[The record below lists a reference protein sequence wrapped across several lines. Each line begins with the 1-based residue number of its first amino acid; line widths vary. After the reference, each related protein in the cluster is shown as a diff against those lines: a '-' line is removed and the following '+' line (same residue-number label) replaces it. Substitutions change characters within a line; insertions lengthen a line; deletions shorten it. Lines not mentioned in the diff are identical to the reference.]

1 MTKQFGLSALLLLST
16 GLVAPA
22 ALAQTTG
29 SGTTT
34 GTGGATGAPPRASTP
49 DAGRTQTST
58 PDAGVA
64 QTQDGNAPGTQ
75 EQPVDISAPGAMED
89 IVVVGRNVPDLV
101 RRTPEV
107 VSVLSTAD
115 IARTGEGDIAGALS
129 RVTGLSVVG
138 NGFVYVRGLGDR
150 YSLALLNGSQL
161 PSPEPLRRSIPLDI
175 FPTSVLASALVQ
187 KSYSVNYPGEFGG
200 GVINLTTRAVP
211 DKPFLSINVSG
222 SGDTETTGLLGYTY
236 YGSPTDWTGFDN
248 GTRSTPAPLAA
259 ALSSGN
265 LIVEGQNF
273 TRRQIQD
280 INASLVNARTTVVQ
294 RNGDIPANF
303 AIDVNGGF
311 ARDIGDV
318 RIGIIAAAGLSNTW
332 RTRDAT
338 QQFSGGFVNGELTP
352 TVDFRAVLTD
362 NRIVA
367 NGLLGVGAEFG
378 ENRIR
383 WTNLYI
389 RDTIK
394 QTRLARGTDA
404 EGFDGTTPIIDQN
417 TRWFERQLIDTQL
430 VSEFKF
436 DDFGLD
442 FRGSYA
448 NSQRESPYER
458 TFRYLFDSNV
468 GDFVNNLG
476 QAGSAR
482 VSFSDLN
489 ENAYSA
495 GVDLSY
501 KLPTATPITLT
512 AGYAFNDNRRNS
524 VRRDFRFLSADGAL
538 PSTVAQER
546 PDYLLSDYNIYT
558 YNILLQETSG
568 QSGAAAYDAGLRVH
582 AGYGQIVASVL
593 PGVSVN
599 IGVRYENGRQFV
611 TPLELSGRPSTSVA
625 QTTIKKEYWLPAG
638 TVTWNLAEDMQFR
651 VNASKTLA
659 RPQFRELAFQVYQDP
674 EGDRLFF
681 GNPFLVDTELKNVEA
696 RYEWYFGRDQRLTLG
711 GFFKRIDNPIETFAF
726 RSTGQLQTSFAN
738 APSADLYGGEVE
750 VQKYV
755 PLDNIFSGDFFASR
769 RLLLNANYTYT
780 KSKLR
785 VSEGDRITFA
795 DGTQFDARDFFRDG
809 APLTGQSDHLVNF
822 QIGLDNK
829 ERVSQQTILV
839 NYASKRVT
847 NRGPAGTPQQPDIVE
862 EPGVRLDFV
871 AREEADFLGKVVE
884 IKFEVRNILGTRFQ
898 EFQTA
903 GDRRIDINT
912 YDLGTSFSLGAGV
925 RF

>member
-1 MTKQFGLSALLLLST
+1 MTTRFGLGALLLLST

-29 SGTTT
+29 APPT
-34 GTGGATGAPPRASTP
+34 GTGAATGAPAPASTP
-49 DAGRTQTST
+49 DAGT
-58 PDAGVA
+58 PQQQQGEV
-64 QTQDGNAPGTQ
+64 
-75 EQPVDISAPGAMED
+75 EVSAPGAVDAD
-89 IVVVGRNVPDLV
+89 IVVVGRNVPDPV

-138 NGFVYVRGLGDR
+138 DGFVFVRGLGDR

-161 PSPEPLRRSIPLDI
+161 PSPEPLRRTIPLDI
-175 FPTSVLASALVQ
+175 FPTSVIASSLVQ

-200 GVINLTTRAVP
+200 GVINLTTKAIP
-211 DKPFLSINVSG
+211 DDPFLAINVSG
-222 SGDTETTGLLGYTY
+222 SGDTETTGKLGYTY

-248 GTRSTPAPLAA
+248 GTRDLPGPLAA
-259 ALSSGN
+259 AFASGN
-265 LIVEGQNF
+265 LIAEGSNF

-280 INASLVNARTTVVQ
+280 ITASLVNARTSLLQ
-294 RNGDIPANF
+294 RNRDIPANF
-303 AIDVNGGF
+303 AVDVNGGF
-311 ARDIGDV
+311 TRDIGSV
-318 RIGIIAAAGLSNTW
+318 RIGVTAAAGISNTW
-332 RTRDAT
+332 RTRDAI
-338 QQFSGGFVNGELTP
+338 QQFSGGFVAGELTP

-362 NRIVA
+362 NRVVV
-367 NGLLGVGAEFG
+367 NGLLGIGAEFG
-378 ENRIR
+378 DNKIR

-394 QTRLARGTDA
+394 QSRLARGTDA
-404 EGFDGTTPIIDQN
+404 EGFDDTTPILDQN

-430 VSEFKF
+430 VGEFKF
-436 DDFGLD
+436 GDLGVDL
-442 FRGSYA
+442 RGSYA

-468 GDFVNNLG
+468 NDFVNNLG

-482 VSFSDLN
+482 ISFSDLN
-489 ENAYSA
+489 EDAYGA

-501 KLPTATPITLT
+501 KLPTAMPISVS
-512 AGYAFNDNRRNS
+512 AGYAYNDNRRNS

-538 PSTVAQER
+538 NEAVAQER

-582 AGYGQIVASVL
+582 AGYAQVTASVI
-593 PGVSVN
+593 PSVSVN
-599 IGVRYENGRQFV
+599 LGVRYEHGRQFV
-611 TPLELSGRPSTSVA
+611 TPLELSGAPSASVA
-625 QTTIKKEYWLPAG
+625 STTIRNDYWLPAA
-638 TVTWNLAEDMQFR
+638 TVTWNFAENMQLR
-651 VNASKTLA
+651 LNASKTIA

-674 EGDRLFF
+674 EGDRIFF
-681 GNPFLVDTELKNVEA
+681 GNPFLTDSTLKNAEA
-696 RYEWYFGRDQRLTLG
+696 RYEWYFGREQRFSLG
-711 GFFKRIDNPIETFAF
+711 GFFKRIDSPIETFAF

-750 VQKYV
+750 VQKYL
-755 PLDNIFSGDFFASR
+755 PLDGVFSGDFFATR
-769 RLLLNANYTYT
+769 RILLNANYTYT

-785 VSEGDRITFA
+785 VGTGDTVTFA
-795 DGTQFDARDFFRDG
+795 DGTSFAAADFFRNG

-822 QIGLDNK
+822 QFGLDDK
-829 ERVSQQTILV
+829 SHVSQQTILV
-839 NYASKRVT
+839 SYASPRVT
-847 NRGPAGTPQQPDIVE
+847 NRGPAGTPQQPDILE
-862 EPGVRLDFV
+862 KPGVRLDFV
-871 AREEADFLGKVVE
+871 AREQADFLGKQVE
-884 IKFEVRNILGTRFQ
+884 FKFEVRNILGTRYQ
-898 EFQTA
+898 EFQRA
-903 GDRRIDINT
+903 GDSRIDVNT
-912 YDLGTSFSLGAGV
+912 YNVGTSFSLGAGI

>member
-1 MTKQFGLSALLLLST
+1 MTTQFRLSALLLLST

-22 ALAQTTG
+22 ALAQTASVPPFG
-29 SGTTT
+29 AD
-34 GTGGATGAPPRASTP
+34 GATGASPQASTP
-49 DAGRTQTST
+49 SS
-58 PDAGVA
+58 
-64 QTQDGNAPGTQ
+64 Q
-75 EQPVDISAPGAMED
+75 ETPVDVSIPGASGD
-89 IVVVGRNVPDLV
+89 IVVTGRYVPDPV

-107 VSVLSTAD
+107 VSVLSSAD

-211 DKPFLSINVSG
+211 EKPFLSINVSG
-222 SGDTETTGLLGYTY
+222 SGDSETTGKLGYTY
-236 YGSPTDWTGFDN
+236 FGSPTDWTGFDN
-248 GTRSTPAPLAA
+248 GTRSVPGPLAA
-259 ALSSGN
+259 AMRSGN

-311 ARDIGDV
+311 SRDIGDV
-318 RIGIIAAAGLSNTW
+318 RLGIIAAAGLSNTW
-332 RTRDAT
+332 RTRDSR

-394 QTRLARGTDA
+394 QTRIARGTDA

-430 VSEFKF
+430 VGEFKF
-436 DDFGLD
+436 NDFGFD

-468 GDFVNNLG
+468 NDFVNNLG

-482 VSFSDLN
+482 ISFSDLN

-495 GVDLSY
+495 GIDLSY
-501 KLPTATPITLT
+501 KLPTAMPITLT
-512 AGYAFNDNRRNS
+512 AGYAFNDNQRNS

-546 PDYLLSDYNIYT
+546 PDYLLSDYNIFT

-593 PGVSVN
+593 PDISVN
-599 IGVRYENGRQFV
+599 LGVRYESGRQFV
-611 TPLELSGRPSTSVA
+611 TPLELNGQPSPSVA
-625 QTTIKKEYWLPAG
+625 QTTIKRHYWLPAG
-638 TVTWNLAEDMQFR
+638 TITWNLAEDMQLR
-651 VNASKTLA
+651 INASKTLA

-750 VQKYV
+750 IQKYV
-755 PLDNIFSGDFFASR
+755 PLDDSFFGSR

-785 VSEGDRITFA
+785 VRDGDQVTFA
-795 DGTQFDARDFFRDG
+795 DGTKFDARDFFRDG
-809 APLTGQSDHLVNF
+809 APLTGQSDHLFNF
-822 QIGLDNK
+822 QIGLDD
-829 ERVSQQTILV
+829 EEHVSQQTILV
-839 NYASKRVT
+839 NYASTRVT
-847 NRGPAGTPQQPDIVE
+847 NRGPAGTTQQPDIIE
-862 EPGVRLDFV
+862 KPGVRLDFV
-871 AREEADFLGKVVE
+871 AREEAKVLGKTVE

-898 EFQTA
+898 EFQAA

-912 YDLGTSFSLGAGV
+912 YDLGTSFSLGAGI